1 MKSLSLNVF
10 FLLTVLFALSS
21 VSKAQVNLD
30 KAYLGKTGNTL
41 FYDLNDQNSIWV
53 IPKYLEA
60 TAANEVILNGTE
72 YRVRY
77 HVGLPASS
85 IADLQPQ
92 AGSPLIFRAFRAT
105 EVTLE
110 QLIDIDPKLKPQI
123 LALGDIGMFGENIPY
138 SVSIESKKFP
148 NAAKRT
154 VKRLFDGKQRLV
166 LGRIHYHFSAF
177 RSGQLFQAQS
187 TVAVLT
193 PKSIKELKTK
203 PKNALS
209 EIFSAPANVEIPL
222 LPIDQVYTPQILFNS
237 QSGCWGKGLEDT
249 ICLKD

>member
-1 MKSLSLNVF
+1 MKSLFLNLFLCLNV
-10 FLLTVLFALSS
+10 LFIFSS
-21 VSKAQVNLD
+21 ISKAQVNLD

-41 FYDLNDQNSIWV
+41 FYDLNDPNSIWV

-60 TAANEVILNGTE
+60 TSANEVILNGTE

-77 HVGLPASS
+77 HVSLPATS
-85 IADLQPQ
+85 IIDLQPQ
-92 AGSPLIFRAFRAT
+92 AGSPLVFRAFRAT
-105 EVTLE
+105 EVALE

-123 LALGDIGMFGENIPY
+123 VALGDIGMFGENIPY
-138 SVSIESKKFP
+138 SISIESKKFP
-148 NAAKRT
+148 NAAKRV

-193 PKSIKELKTK
+193 PKSIKEVKTRL
-203 PKNALS
+203 KNAFSETLLS
-209 EIFSAPANVEIPL
+209 STNVELPL
-222 LPIDQVYTPQILFNS
+222 LPMDQTYTPQILFNS